1 MSLKENLDM
10 VKEELNS
17 EEKMLENAIKAE
29 KYYKKYK
36 KPFFG
41 LLAAIVIGVGAN
53 ALYEKSV
60 ADKIAKSNELFHTL
74 EQNPADKTTAD
85 ELQALNPKLYAAWE
99 FSEALKRGDTTL
111 LETLATKDLPVL
123 SSIAAYEAA
132 VQSKDLSK
140 LESYSLEQKAIY
152 RDLALVEAAY
162 LLMKEKRVD
171 DAHQKLMMISSE
183 SPLYKISQ
191 VLMHYGVK

>member
-36 KPFFG
+36 KPLYG
-41 LLAAIVIGVGAN
+41 LLAAIVIGVASN
-53 ALYEKSV
+53 AVYQNSV
-60 ADKIAKSNELFHTL
+60 ENKIQKSNELFDIV
-74 EQNPADKTTAD
+74 QKNPTNITAAD
-85 ELQALNPKLYAAWE
+85 ELKALNPKLYQAWE
-99 FSEALKRGDTTL
+99 FAEALRNKNVQKLNALSQQGLD
-111 LETLATKDLPVL
+111 VL
-123 SSIAAYEAA
+123 SSIASYEVASREA
-132 VQSKDLSK
+132 DITK
-140 LESYSLEQKAIY
+140 LENYTLEQKAIY
-152 RDLALVEAAY
+152 RDLALIEAAY
-162 LLMKEKRVD
+162 LLMKENKID
-171 DAHQKLMMISSE
+171 EGHQQLMMIPSE